1 MLARDQ
7 LLAAVPSGLRKP
19 LFSEFNSIIQNYL
32 ECRWAPSE
40 LSGGL
45 FCEIVFT
52 ILKGHAAGSY
62 ANKPSKP
69 RDFLAAC
76 RALEQNTNVPR
87 SFRIL
92 IPRMLPAL
100 YEVRNNRGVGHTG
113 GDVNPNFMDS
123 TLVVG
128 MAKWIVAE
136 LIRVFHNVSISEA
149 QSSVDSLAEIT
160 VPLVWSEGDIK
171 RVLNPKLK
179 LKDQILMLVGSTAG
193 KTLYADLERWIEPTT
208 KKYLL
213 RSTRELHDARFV
225 EFRET
230 EGSVQMLPP
239 GAGALAEVMR
249 KRSGE

>member
-19 LFSEFNSIIQNYL
+19 LFAEFNSIIQNYL
-32 ECRWAPSE
+32 ECRWGPSE

-62 ANKPSKP
+62 ANKPSKL
-69 RDFLAAC
+69 RDFVAAC
-76 RALEQNTNVPR
+76 KTLEQNTNVPR
-87 SFRIL
+87 SFQIL
-92 IPRMLPAL
+92 IPRMLPSL

-123 TLVVG
+123 TVVVG

-136 LIRVFHNVSISEA
+136 LIRVFHDVSVSEA
-149 QSSVDSLAEIT
+149 QSAVDTLAEIT
-160 VPLVWSEGDIK
+160 VPLVWTEGDIK

-179 LKDQILMLVGSTAG
+179 LKYQILMLVGATAG
-193 KTLYADLERWIEPTT
+193 KTRYADLERWIEPKT

-213 RSTRELHDARFV
+213 RSARELHDARFV

-230 EGSVQMLPP
+230 QGSLQLLPP
-239 GAGALAEVMR
+239 GAKALAELMR
-249 KRSGE
+249 KSSDE